1 MQSKHKPFVRMLL
14 FFYLFSSFISASH
27 IHHDTGTSHD
37 NCSVCIVVKNL
48 HSGDITPPL
57 TLDNIIYAY
66 STVTPWVEHYTL
78 YTNLKYT
85 HAQAPPL
92 FS

>member
-1 MQSKHKPFVRMLL
+1 MCKHKSFVRLLL
-14 FFYLFSSFISASH
+14 FLYLFSSFVSASH
-27 IHHDTGTSHD
+27 IHHEAQASHD

-48 HSGDITPPL
+48 HSGDITL
-57 TLDNIIYAY
+57 SFALDKTVSTY
-66 STVTPWVEHYTL
+66 STIIAWVEHYTL

>member
-1 MQSKHKPFVRMLL
+1 MHINQKRFVRILL

-27 IHHDTGTSHD
+27 IHHDADISHD

-48 HSGDITPPL
+48 HSGDIAPSI
-57 TLDNIIYAY
+57 TLDKIIPTY
-66 STVTPWVEHYTL
+66 STAVPLVEYYTQ
-78 YTNLKYT
+78 YTNLKYNYS
-85 HAQAPPL
+85 QAPPL